1 MAHSAGEGTVRQS
14 NCAAQSKQMCFSSLD
29 KILGHAVLNC
39 HYSVQEVIDK
49 ILKTK
54 GEKAPLK
61 YVEHIEVEEFT
72 MGMVPPRFHFCN
84 ARYNPT
90 RNYLQLE
97 AEMAFKSSG
106 FQLVVCHCLPD
117 QATYM
122 SEQTH
127 RHKCPPWA

>member
-1 MAHSAGEGTVRQS
+1 MYVKPEGTGK
-14 NCAAQSKQMCFSSLD
+14 AL
-29 KILGHAVLNC
+29 
-39 HYSVQEVIDK
+39 YSIWNTATQEVIDK

-72 MGMVPPRFHFCN
+72 MGMVPPRFHFCH

-97 AEMAFKSSG
+97 ADMAFKSSG
-106 FQLVVCHCLPD
+106 FQLVV
-117 QATYM
+117 
-122 SEQTH
+122 
-127 RHKCPPWA
+127 

>member
-1 MAHSAGEGTVRQS
+1 MAR
-14 NCAAQSKQMCFSSLD
+14 
-29 KILGHAVLNC
+29 
-39 HYSVQEVIDK
+39 VQETIDK

-72 MGMVPPRFHFCN
+72 MGMVPPRFHFCH

-97 AEMAFKSSG
+97 ADMAFKSSG
-106 FQLVVCHCLPD
+106 FQLVVWLSLPSA
-117 QATYM
+117 ATCELT
-122 SEQTH
+122 SAVAFELCQDHLHT
-127 RHKCPPWA
+127 